1 MKEVRFMEDN
11 FNINE
16 EMMSN
21 LKVLNENL
29 KNVTPG
35 KEEYSRMVE
44 DLLKYARFLTERE
57 DKEKEEERLKK
68 DKEREEERLKKDSFR
83 NFVPSILKIIADT
96 GVSIFATI
104 TGRKLLGKFIQMVFE
119 FEETGAI
126 TSTGS
131 KLVENLITK
140 IKL

>member
-1 MKEVRFMEDN
+1 MENN
-11 FNINE
+11 FNVNA
-16 EMMSN
+16 EMLEN
-21 LKVLNENL
+21 LKVLNEDL

-35 KEEYSRMVE
+35 TAEYSSMVE
-44 DLLKYARFLTERE
+44 DLLKYARFLAERE
-57 DKEKEEERLKK
+57 DKEKEEG
-68 DKEREEERLKKDSFR
+68 RLKKDSLR
-83 NFVPSILKIIADT
+83 NFILSILKFVGDT

-131 KLVENLITK
+131 KLVENVFTK

>member
-1 MKEVRFMEDN
+1 MENN

-16 EMMSN
+16 EMLAN
-21 LKVLNENL
+21 LKVLNEDL

-35 KEEYSRMVE
+35 TDEYSSMVE
-44 DLLKYARFLTERE
+44 DLLKYARFLAERE
-57 DKEKEEERLKK
+57 DKEKEEG
-68 DKEREEERLKKDSFR
+68 RLKKDSLR
-83 NFVPSILKIIADT
+83 NFILSILKFVGDT

-131 KLVENLITK
+131 KLVENVFTK

>member
-1 MKEVRFMEDN
+1 MENN
-11 FNINE
+11 FNVNA
-16 EMMSN
+16 EMLEN
-21 LKVLNENL
+21 LKVLNEDL

-35 KEEYSRMVE
+35 TDEYSSMVE
-44 DLLKYARFLTERE
+44 DLLKYARFLAERE
-57 DKEKEEERLKK
+57 DKEKEEG
-68 DKEREEERLKKDSFR
+68 RLKKDSLR
-83 NFVPSILKIIADT
+83 NFILSILKFVGDT

-131 KLVENLITK
+131 KLVENVFTK

>member
-1 MKEVRFMEDN
+1 MENN
-11 FNINE
+11 FNVNV
-16 EMMSN
+16 EMLEN
-21 LKVLNENL
+21 LKVLNEDL

-35 KEEYSRMVE
+35 TDEYSSMVE
-44 DLLKYARFLTERE
+44 DLLKYARFLAERE
-57 DKEKEEERLKK
+57 DKEKEEERLR
-68 DKEREEERLKKDSFR
+68 KESFR
-83 NFVPSILKIIADT
+83 NVVIAIVKIAAEA

-104 TGRKLLGKFIQMVFE
+104 TGRKLLGRFIQMVFE